1 MKHPI
6 RICAFLILILLV
18 ACAPQT
24 SSPTPPPAT
33 SAPTA
38 TEAIPT
44 VQTPSATPTTT
55 QAPEPTITADGLLA
69 FYSERDG
76 NAELYSMQAN
86 GSSQTRL
93 TFNTYEDSSPAW
105 SPDGSQIV
113 YVSSQDDD
121 RPESCFPQ
129 CLFQL
134 YVIDADGGNPHR
146 LVETD
151 FPTHHPTWHPGG
163 SQILFDDE
171 FNFEG
176 NLYLADVDTGAV
188 TLLIED
194 AFWGDWSSDG
204 AQIVFASQ
212 RDGNVELYLAAA
224 DGSSIQRL
232 TDNDRLDAF
241 PAWSPDGEKIAF
253 MAGSTTARQIFVI
266 NTDGSNERQL
276 TEEGRVNED
285 PAWSPD
291 GQTIAF
297 QSNRK
302 GQYHI
307 YIMAADGS
315 GQTPLTTEGEN
326 YWAAWQPLSAVSSA
340 LQFEKSTQHFTSTQT
355 YQVGVGDLDGDGDLD
370 AVFANPMRNPAKV
383 WLNDGSGALIDTGQ
397 QLTEY
402 GHGVALADFDSDGD
416 LDAFIV
422 CHQFSTGSKLYL
434 NDSSGQFTDSG
445 LDLGD
450 ASISASSMN
459 LIDLNNDGFPDVHI
473 SYYHPNGLADKV
485 YLNDGSGALTDSGL
499 ALDEEHI
506 AWGDL
511 DGDGDLDYIGKQS
524 GVGLIVQRND
534 GSGQFTPGWQ
544 MADAHTTIGSI
555 ALADFDADGD
565 LDALVANGFRD
576 TGSFPTRLLLN
587 DGSGQFTDS
596 GQTLNETISA
606 DLAVGDLDND
616 GDLDIFIANMDWQN
630 EIWLNDGAGNLT
642 DSGLLLG
649 ENSDASG
656 QPTLADI
663 DGDGD
668 LDILCG
674 NFKVGLVIWF
684 NLSQ

>member
-6 RICAFLILILLV
+6 WICAFLILILL
-18 ACAPQT
+18 AGCAPQT

-38 TEAIPT
+38 TETETIPT
-44 VQTPSATPTTT
+44 AQTPSATPTTT
-55 QAPEPTITADGLLA
+55 QAPETTIAAEGLLV

-76 NAELYSMQAN
+76 NAELYSMQAD
-86 GSSQTRL
+86 GSGQTRL

-134 YVIDADGGNPHR
+134 YVIDADGVNPHR
-146 LVETD
+146 LLETD
-151 FPTHHPTWHPGG
+151 FPTHHPAWHPSG

-194 AFWGDWSSDG
+194 AFWGDWSPDG
-204 AQIVFASQ
+204 TQIVFASQ

-266 NTDGSNERQL
+266 DADGSHERQL

-326 YWAAWQPLSAVSSA
+326 YWAAWQP
-340 LQFEKSTQHFTSTQT
+340 
-355 YQVGVGDLDGDGDLD
+355 
-370 AVFANPMRNPAKV
+370 
-383 WLNDGSGALIDTGQ
+383 
-397 QLTEY
+397 
-402 GHGVALADFDSDGD
+402 
-416 LDAFIV
+416 
-422 CHQFSTGSKLYL
+422 
-434 NDSSGQFTDSG
+434 G
-445 LDLGD
+445 L
-450 ASISASSMN
+450 
-459 LIDLNNDGFPDVHI
+459 
-473 SYYHPNGLADKV
+473 
-485 YLNDGSGALTDSGL
+485 
-499 ALDEEHI
+499 
-506 AWGDL
+506 
-511 DGDGDLDYIGKQS
+511 
-524 GVGLIVQRND
+524 
-534 GSGQFTPGWQ
+534 
-544 MADAHTTIGSI
+544 
-555 ALADFDADGD
+555 
-565 LDALVANGFRD
+565 
-576 TGSFPTRLLLN
+576 
-587 DGSGQFTDS
+587 
-596 GQTLNETISA
+596 
-606 DLAVGDLDND
+606 
-616 GDLDIFIANMDWQN
+616 
-630 EIWLNDGAGNLT
+630 
-642 DSGLLLG
+642 
-649 ENSDASG
+649 
-656 QPTLADI
+656 
-663 DGDGD
+663 
-668 LDILCG
+668 
-674 NFKVGLVIWF
+674 
-684 NLSQ
+684 